1 MSDDEKLLREAERV
15 LTEIKVAHGL
25 SDEHASVLAALRLR
39 LTGDAGTS
47 LDDMLAAAGD
57 LGGPRLD
64 EMIAEGPKKKDGP
77 SLDDVLSQEPKKKKS
92 LDDLLS
98 GDQ

>member
-1 MSDDEKLLREAERV
+1 VSDDQQLLREAEKA

-39 LTGDAGTS
+39 LTGDPGKS
-47 LDDMLAAAGD
+47 LDEMLAAAGD
-57 LGGPRLD
+57 LGGPNLD
-64 EMIAEGPKKKDGP
+64 EMIAEGPKEKEGP
-77 SLDDVLSQEPKKKKS
+77 SLDDVLSQEPKKKQS

-98 GDQ
+98 GDS

>member
-1 MSDDEKLLREAERV
+1 VSDDEKLLRQAERA

-39 LTGDAGTS
+39 LTGDPGKS
-47 LDDMLAAAGD
+47 LDEMLAAAGD
-57 LGGPRLD
+57 LGGPSLD

-77 SLDDVLSQEPKKKKS
+77 NLDDVLTKDPKKKPT

-98 GDQ
+98 GDS

>member
-1 MSDDEKLLREAERV
+1 VSGDEKLLREAEKT

-47 LDDMLAAAGD
+47 LDEMLAAAGD
-57 LGGPRLD
+57 LGGPNLD
-64 EMIAEGPKKKDGP
+64 EMIAEGPKKKSGP
-77 SLDDVLSQEPKKKKS
+77 SLEDVLSQEPKKKQS

-98 GDQ
+98 GDA

>member
-1 MSDDEKLLREAERV
+1 MSEDEKLLRQAERA

-39 LTGDAGTS
+39 LTGDPGKS
-47 LDDMLAAAGD
+47 LDQMLAAAGD
-57 LGGPRLD
+57 LGGPSLD
-64 EMIAEGPKKKDGP
+64 EVLAEGPKKKDGP
-77 SLDDVLSQEPKKKKS
+77 SLDDVLTKEPKKKQT

-98 GDQ
+98 GDS

>member
-1 MSDDEKLLREAERV
+1 VSGDEKLLREAEKA

-47 LDDMLAAAGD
+47 LDEMLAAAGD
-57 LGGPRLD
+57 LGGPNLD
-64 EMIAEGPKKKDGP
+64 EMIAEGPKKKSGP
-77 SLDDVLSQEPKKKKS
+77 SLEDVLSQEPKKKQS

-98 GDQ
+98 GDA

>member
-1 MSDDEKLLREAERV
+1 VSDDEKLLREAEKA

-39 LTGDAGTS
+39 LTGDPGTS
-47 LDDMLAAAGD
+47 LDEMLAAAGD
-57 LGGPRLD
+57 LGGPSLD
-64 EMIAEGPKKKDGP
+64 EALTEGPKKEGP
-77 SLDDVLSQEPKKKKS
+77 SLDDVLSQEPKKKQT

-98 GDQ
+98 GDS